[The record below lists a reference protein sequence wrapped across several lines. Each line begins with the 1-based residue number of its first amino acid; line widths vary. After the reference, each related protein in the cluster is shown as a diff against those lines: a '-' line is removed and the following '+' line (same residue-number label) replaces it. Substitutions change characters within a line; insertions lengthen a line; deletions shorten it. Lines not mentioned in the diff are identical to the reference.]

1 MTFDYPMTT
10 LSELMTQLAQNGIN
24 KEVRMNEDKVF
35 ELQGAGKIYSNPT
48 DLLII
53 RAYRF
58 EGESNPSDSAALYVM
73 KDKDGE
79 ISYLI
84 EAYGAESN
92 YDGPEF
98 DDFLKAIPSDDN
110 SQFRLTK

>member
-10 LSELMTQLAQNGIN
+10 LSELMTQLAHNGIN
-24 KEVRMNEDKVF
+24 KEVRMNDDKVF
-35 ELQGAGKIYSNPT
+35 ELQGAGKIYNKP
-48 DLLII
+48 DELLII

-98 DDFLKAIPSDDN
+98 DDFLKAIPFDDD
-110 SQFRLTK
+110 SQFKLSK

>member
-1 MTFDYPMTT
+1 MTT
-10 LSELMTQLAQNGIN
+10 LSQIMNQLAQNGIN
-24 KEVRMNEDKVF
+24 KEVRMNDDKVF
-35 ELQGAGKIYSNPT
+35 ELQGAGKIYAKPS
-48 DLLII
+48 DLIII

-98 DDFLKAIPSDDN
+98 DDFLKAIPFDDN
-110 SQFRLTK
+110 SHFKLTK